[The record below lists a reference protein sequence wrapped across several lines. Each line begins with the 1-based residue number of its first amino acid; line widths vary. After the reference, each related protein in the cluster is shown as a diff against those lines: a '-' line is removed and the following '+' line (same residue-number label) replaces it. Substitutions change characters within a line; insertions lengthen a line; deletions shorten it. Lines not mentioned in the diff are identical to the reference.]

1 MRYGVEMERPALAP
15 FKPTE
20 RRRGLHPALRNPVRV
35 GIWLGGASLVVGS
48 MLGWLQVWL
57 PYQGWSEISSF
68 ERAGDGLIAL
78 ELGILLV
85 ALGWS
90 DRAADSRLA
99 IVVVAPLVAGLAAF
113 VVMRLAYNDGA
124 IYIASLTR
132 YGGHGDYMP
141 GFWLATG
148 GAVVATL
155 GGAGRVLAARHEVRF
170 GIRLDPAS
178 IAGALGGVAGGIL
191 GIAAAVI
198 VGERLSGSSAL
209 AGTAAT
215 FLAVVFGLAGA
226 WIGARIL
233 RSFVP
238 PPPAR

>member
-1 MRYGVEMERPALAP
+1 MKPASKPARSACSDQSRRSVGWNCSSARAYPILATSRWYGGPTERMRYGVEMERPALAP

-124 IYIASLTR
+124 IYI
-132 YGGHGDYMP
+132 
-141 GFWLATG
+141 
-148 GAVVATL
+148 
-155 GGAGRVLAARHEVRF
+155 
-170 GIRLDPAS
+170 
-178 IAGALGGVAGGIL
+178 
-191 GIAAAVI
+191 
-198 VGERLSGSSAL
+198 
-209 AGTAAT
+209 
-215 FLAVVFGLAGA
+215 
-226 WIGARIL
+226 
-233 RSFVP
+233 
-238 PPPAR
+238 